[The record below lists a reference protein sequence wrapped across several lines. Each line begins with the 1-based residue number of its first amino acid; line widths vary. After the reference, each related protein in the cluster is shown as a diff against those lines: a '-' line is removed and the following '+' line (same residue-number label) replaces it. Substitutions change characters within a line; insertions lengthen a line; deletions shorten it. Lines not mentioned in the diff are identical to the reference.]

1 MRQLWKELTAVCNQP
16 IVPRTTIS
24 PGVTSDGKNGCP
36 SIDAFRRE
44 FSCIILLDRPLPPGH
59 PGVGVREGERPVR
72 YSIWALFLTLLCDA
86 LAAGQTLK
94 VRPAGTPQP
103 ATISSPAAAPATSIS
118 LNIPA
123 GTPLKV
129 ALDREVR
136 VREVGQSV
144 HGRIAEPVYAFDR
157 LVVPAGSEVNG
168 KIAQIGAVSKKRRT
182 IAALNADFSPYREVQ
197 IDFDELVLADGRHLP
212 LQTTVARGSSGV
224 LQFVPARAEKKDSV
238 KDAGKNLAS
247 REITEARQEV
257 KREWDTVKK
266 QLHEPAKMHRLERY
280 GMAQLP
286 YHPQYMD
293 AGMSFNAELRQP
305 LEFGTEAVRPE
316 MLSAIGTQPPTG
328 SLVHALLITPLNS
341 SRTKKGDPVDAVVS
355 QPLVVSSHLFLPEGS
370 HIKGSV
376 LQSRPARRLGRN
388 GQLRI
393 VFHEL
398 VPPNGIQQT
407 VEASL
412 ESVAVA
418 QGEHLTLDSEGGA
431 QVTTPKTRYLTT
443 AISVVLASSSMA
455 DHDRDAGIHGADG
468 GGAGQGA
475 ANGASGFRF
484 LGTLVG
490 ALAHSRVVSS
500 GFGFYGA
507 AMSVYSHFL
516 ARGRDVNYPKDMSM
530 LIGLG
535 TREPTPVRHDPA
547 QKRRISPAKPPL

>member
-1 MRQLWKELTAVCNQP
+1 MRYA
-16 IVPRTTIS
+16 
-24 PGVTSDGKNGCP
+24 
-36 SIDAFRRE
+36 
-44 FSCIILLDRPLPPGH
+44 
-59 PGVGVREGERPVR
+59 
-72 YSIWALFLTLLCDA
+72 IWALFLTLLCDA

-94 VRPAGTPQP
+94 VRRAGTPQP
-103 ATISSPAAAPATSIS
+103 ASVSSTTAVPAPSIS

-129 ALDREVR
+129 ALDQEVR
-136 VREVGQSV
+136 VREVGQPV
-144 HGRIAEPVYAFDR
+144 HGKITEPVYAFDR
-157 LVVPAGSEVNG
+157 LVVPAGSQVNG
-168 KIAQIGAVSKKRRT
+168 KIAQIAAVSKKRRT
-182 IAALNADFSPYREVQ
+182 VAALNADFSPYREVQ
-197 IDFDELVLADGRHLP
+197 IEFDELVLSDGRHLP
-212 LQTTVARGSSGV
+212 LQTTVAPGWRGV
-224 LQFVPARAEKKDSV
+224 LQFVPARAEKKQSL

-247 REITEARQEV
+247 REVAEARQEV
-257 KREWDTVKK
+257 RREWDSVRKE
-266 QLHEPAKMHRLERY
+266 LHEPAKVHRLERY

-286 YHPQYMD
+286 YHPQYID
-293 AGMSFNAELRQP
+293 AGTSFNADLRQP
-305 LEFGTEAVRPE
+305 LEFGTEPVRPK
-316 MLSAIGTQPPTG
+316 MLSAIGTQPPSG
-328 SLVHALLITPLNS
+328 SVVHALLITPLNS
-341 SRTKKGDPVDAVVS
+341 SVTKKGDPVDAVVS
-355 QPLVVSSHLFLPEGS
+355 QPLVVSNQLFLPEGS

-393 VFHEL
+393 VFHQL

-418 QGEHLTLDSEGGA
+418 QGEHLSLDSEGGA
-431 QVTTPKTRYLTT
+431 QVTTPRTRYLTT
-443 AISVVLASSSMA
+443 AISVALASSSMA

-468 GGAGQGA
+468 GSAGQGA

-484 LGTLVG
+484 LGTVIG

-500 GFGFYGA
+500 GLGFYGA

-535 TREPTPVRHDPA
+535 TRESSPVRQDPA
-547 QKRRISPAKPPL
+547 QKPKAPPANAPL